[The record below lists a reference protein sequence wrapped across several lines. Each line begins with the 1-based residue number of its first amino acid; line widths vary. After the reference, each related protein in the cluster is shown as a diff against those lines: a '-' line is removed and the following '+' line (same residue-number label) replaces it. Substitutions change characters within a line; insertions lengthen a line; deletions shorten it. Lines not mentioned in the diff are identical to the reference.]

1 MEREGGRGRLAN
13 LCCKLE
19 SPGELEKVVP
29 AGPTPRDL
37 IFMICRCSQLS
48 RGFQLH
54 PGPRE
59 PLLGRKKGEESKG
72 RVGEWVEP
80 LSSGLAF
87 WFWMLLPNI
96 FLPIALYS
104 CGCVKSTNLLC
115 LNIPNNCFIF
125 FFFFEPGFGM
135 LSIYPQTTT
144 FFMKVAWVS
153 LSANRKKIREIPSD
167 DAYLI

>member
-59 PLLGRKKGEESKG
+59 PLLGRKKRRGVEG
-72 RVGEWVEP
+72 QGWGVGGTFKLWSRILVLDVIAKYISTDSIVFMWV
-80 LSSGLAF
+80 
-87 WFWMLLPNI
+87 
-96 FLPIALYS
+96 
-104 CGCVKSTNLLC
+104 C
-115 LNIPNNCFIF
+115 
-125 FFFFEPGFGM
+125 
-135 LSIYPQTTT
+135 
-144 FFMKVAWVS
+144 
-153 LSANRKKIREIPSD
+153 
-167 DAYLI
+167 